1 MVQVVNSWA
10 HIAEVEILGP
20 VPQFSLPSSR
30 PLLGPEVRAGF
41 PSPADDYIEEWL
53 DLNDLLVGDEKEAV
67 YFVRARG
74 LSMLKAGIR
83 PGDILVVNR
92 ARTAVHD
99 DIVVAS
105 VDGALTLKRLYKRNG
120 QIELHPAN
128 DSFNIITFSEG
139 QELLVWGVVTSCIH
153 QFRK

>member
-10 HIAEVEILGP
+10 HIAEVEILGQ

-30 PLLGPEVRAGF
+30 PLLGPAVRAGF

-74 LSMLKAGIR
+74 LSMLKAGFVLGISWWSTVR
-83 PGDILVVNR
+83 GPLC
-92 ARTAVHD
+92 TM
-99 DIVVAS
+99 
-105 VDGALTLKRLYKRNG
+105 
-120 QIELHPAN
+120 
-128 DSFNIITFSEG
+128 
-139 QELLVWGVVTSCIH
+139 TSWS
-153 QFRK
+153 RR